1 MLTAS
6 DYTTSSTTGIC
17 YNFVPRLSQCYR
29 EGHYFPLNSK
39 YHGLGESRIV
49 KMTQNVYVEHFN
61 FFFRVK
67 DTQVRLTTADVPVVR
82 YISTRQCWT
91 ARACQAVTAIDK
103 HGKTA

>member
-49 KMTQNVYVEHFN
+49 KMTQSVYVEHFKVQIR
-61 FFFRVK
+61 FK
-67 DTQVRLTTADVPVVR
+67 DTQVGLTTADVPVV
-82 YISTRQCWT
+82 RQCWT
-91 ARACQAVTAIDK
+91 ARACQAVTAINK